1 MAYIIWKKAGKNR
14 LLCYMLCLYA
24 IYNYAMSWLVG
35 VKNNSLMIKSLK
47 NSDHGTGTRLKS

>member
-1 MAYIIWKKAGKNR
+1 
-14 LLCYMLCLYA
+14 MLCLYA